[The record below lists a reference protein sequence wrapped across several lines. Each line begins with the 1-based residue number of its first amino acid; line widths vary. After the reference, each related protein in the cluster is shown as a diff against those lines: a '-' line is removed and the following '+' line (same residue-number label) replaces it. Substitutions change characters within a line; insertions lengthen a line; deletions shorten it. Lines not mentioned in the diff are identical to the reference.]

1 MTACGLD
8 FGTSNSA
15 IGIAGGNGA
24 VLAPVEGDAT
34 LIPSAVFFS
43 GERSE
48 TFFRVGVRRL
58 APAPTRKM
66 LRIFR
71 PPHKGEVKRKLTM
84 TIRTPLCDMLGIE
97 HPIMLAGMGG
107 VSYAE
112 LAAAVSNAGGFGTLG
127 MAGRSHSEIADEIKK
142 TRDLTDKPFG
152 VDLLAAV
159 PESLE
164 RTADLIIEGGAKA
177 FISGLGVPPPH
188 LVKKFHDAGLKVMN
202 VNGTVKHAKSAESGG
217 LDAVVAQGTEA
228 GGHTGR
234 VAGLALIPQIVD
246 AVKIPVIAA
255 GSIVDGR
262 GLAAALALG
271 AQGVWMGTRF
281 IASREAHAGGLYKQ
295 VIVEASDED
304 TIVTRSYSGK
314 PMRVFKNE
322 WTSDWEARP
331 QDIQKFPMQAMMSHQ
346 AGVMGGIG
354 GQIEGL
360 SRARSAFA
368 MGQGAGAIHDVK
380 SAAEI
385 IREIVAEAEAII
397 ARLPRL
403 VS

>member
-1 MTACGLD
+1 
-8 FGTSNSA
+8 
-15 IGIAGGNGA
+15 
-24 VLAPVEGDAT
+24 
-34 LIPSAVFFS
+34 
-43 GERSE
+43 
-48 TFFRVGVRRL
+48 
-58 APAPTRKM
+58 
-66 LRIFR
+66 
-71 PPHKGEVKRKLTM
+71 M
-84 TIRTPLCDMLGIE
+84 TIRTPICDMLGIE
-97 HPIMLAGMGG
+97 HPILLAGMGG

-112 LAAAVSNAGGFGTLG
+112 LCAAVSNAGGLGTLG
-127 MAGRSHSEIADEIKK
+127 MAGRSQKEIREEIKK

-164 RTADLIIEGGAKA
+164 RTADIIIEGGAKA

-202 VNGTVKHAKSAESGG
+202 VNGTVKHARSAEAGG

-234 VAGLALIPQIVD
+234 IAGLALVPQIVD

-262 GLAAALALG
+262 GLVAALVLG
-271 AQGVWMGTRF
+271 AQGVWIGTRF
-281 IASREAHAGGLYKQ
+281 IASREAHAGGLYRQ
-295 VIVEASDED
+295 VIVDATDED

-322 WTSDWEARP
+322 WVADWESRP
-331 QDIQKFPMQAMMSHQ
+331 EDIQKFPAQAMLSHQ

-360 SRARSAFA
+360 SRERSAFA
-368 MGQGAGAIHDVK
+368 MGQGAGAVHDVK
-380 SAAEI
+380 TAAEI
-385 IREIVAEAEAII
+385 VRDIVAEAEAII
-397 ARLPRL
+397 GRLPTL
-403 VS
+403 TSPA

>member
-1 MTACGLD
+1 MLM
-8 FGTSNSA
+8 
-15 IGIAGGNGA
+15 
-24 VLAPVEGDAT
+24 
-34 LIPSAVFFS
+34 
-43 GERSE
+43 
-48 TFFRVGVRRL
+48 
-58 APAPTRKM
+58 PTKARDD
-66 LRIFR
+66 
-71 PPHKGEVKRKLTM
+71 VM
-84 TIRTPLCDMLGIE
+84 TIRTALCDMLDIKY
-97 HPIMLAGMGG
+97 PIMLAGMGG
-107 VSYAE
+107 VSYGE

-127 MAGRSHSEIADEIKK
+127 MAGRSTDEIKREIRK

-164 RTADLIIEGGAKA
+164 RTADIIIEGGAKA

-202 VNGTVKHAKSAESGG
+202 VAGAVKHARTAQAGK
-217 LDAVVAQGTEA
+217 LDAVIAQGTEA

-234 VAGLALIPQIVD
+234 IAGMALIPQIVD

-281 IASREAHAGGLYKQ
+281 IASTEAHAGGMYKQ
-295 VIVEASDED
+295 VIVDADDED

-314 PMRVFKNE
+314 PMRVHKNE
-322 WTSDWEARP
+322 WVADWERRP
-331 QDIQKFPMQAMMSHQ
+331 QDIQPFPMQAMTSSQ

-360 SRARSAFA
+360 DIKRSAFA
-368 MGQGAGAIHDVK
+368 MGQGSGAVRDVK
-380 SAAEI
+380 SSREI
-385 IREIVAEAEAII
+385 IQGMISEAEEVI
-397 ARLPRL
+397 
-403 VS
+403 